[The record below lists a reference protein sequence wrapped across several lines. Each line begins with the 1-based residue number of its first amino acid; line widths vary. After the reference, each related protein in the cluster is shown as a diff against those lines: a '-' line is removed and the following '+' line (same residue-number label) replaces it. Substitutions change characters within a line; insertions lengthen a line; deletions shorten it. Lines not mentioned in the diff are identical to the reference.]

1 MNKTELIAAIAA
13 KAELSKKD
21 AEKALNAFVGAV
33 EETLKK
39 GDKIQL
45 VGFGTFSVKYRA
57 AKESKNPR
65 TGEKIKVP
73 ATYRPAFTAGKSLKE
88 IVAKY
93 KG

>member
-1 MNKTELIAAIAA
+1 MQ
-13 KAELSKKD
+13 
-21 AEKALNAFVGAV
+21 
-33 EETLKK
+33 
-39 GDKIQL
+39 DKIQL

-73 ATYRPAFTAGKSLKE
+73 ATYRPAFAAGKSLKE
-88 IVAKY
+88 TVANY

>member
-1 MNKTELIAAIAA
+1 MNKTELTSAVAA
-13 KAELSKKD
+13 KAGLTKEQAANAVNAVLASMTEAL
-21 AEKALNAFVGAV
+21 AE
-33 EETLKK
+33 

-45 VGFGTFSVKYRA
+45 VGFGTFAAKYRA
-57 AKESKNPR
+57 EKESKNPK

>member
-1 MNKTELIAAIAA
+1 MNKTELTA
-13 KAELSKKD
+13 KV
-21 AEKALNAFVGAV
+21 AEKAGLTKVQSAKAV
-33 EETLKK
+33 DAVIEALTEALAK
-39 GDKIQL
+39 GDKTQL

-73 ATYRPAFTAGKSLKE
+73 ATYRPAFSAGKGLKE

>member
-1 MNKTELIAAIAA
+1 MNKTELTA
-13 KAELSKKD
+13 KV
-21 AEKALNAFVGAV
+21 AEKAGLTKEQAANAVNAV
-33 EETLKK
+33 LASMTDALAA

-45 VGFGTFSVKYRA
+45 VGFGTFSVKFRA

-73 ATYRPAFTAGKSLKE
+73 ATYRPAFAAGKSLKE

>member
-1 MNKTELIAAIAA
+1 MNKKELTSAVAA
-13 KAELSKKD
+13 KAGLTKEQAANAVNAVFGAMTD
-21 AEKALNAFVGAV
+21 ALA
-33 EETLKK
+33 K

-73 ATYRPAFTAGKSLKE
+73 ATYRPAFSAGKSLKE